1 MPFFSFLITFILLL
15 ALISHSLV
23 LAFRYKQTKNIFH
36 LKKIA
41 IIWLTPAVFL
51 GSIIFILWLKKPI
64 PITKERI
71 IGSYEID
78 TNFYPGANSQW
89 QKENFRFEV
98 TANSQFVLYEKQK
111 DNSERKYLGEIAWD
125 MAPPA
130 KWSIKMTEPH
140 QVVDAHP
147 ELYRSNKRFYYV
159 FKSKRFGNMFF
170 RKESNALYSES

>member
-1 MPFFSFLITFILLL
+1 MPFFSFLISLILLL
-15 ALISHSLV
+15 ALLFHSLV
-23 LAFRYKQTKNIFH
+23 LAFRYKQTQHIFH

-51 GSIIFILWLKKPI
+51 GTITFILWLKKPI

-71 IGSYEID
+71 LGSYEID
-78 TNFYPGANSQW
+78 TSFYPGANSHW

-111 DNSERKYLGEIAWD
+111 DNSERKYLGETLWD
-125 MAPPA
+125 MGPPA
-130 KWSIKMTEPH
+130 KWSIKMKEAH
-140 QVVDAHP
+140 HVVDEHP
-147 ELYRSNKRFYYV
+147 VLYRSSKHFYYV

-170 RKESNALYSES
+170 RKVSDTL